1 MPNEVQTRR
10 PGEVTFNAVLLA
22 FSLFMFWQAYLIVGF
37 SSLSSAGAFP
47 MAMTAIMSVTAAIAL
62 LRSARRRSPQG
73 GVTLFRKEVLP
84 PAVVVFSAFILGYSL
99 LLQPLGFL
107 LASFLFLV
115 VSTWFLEAGRFRRA
129 VLLSTISIV
138 GVYVVFRLIFQV
150 VLPEGLIPERGL
162 ASAIG
167 NLLRGGN

>member
-1 MPNEVQTRR
+1 
-10 PGEVTFNAVLLA
+10 
-22 FSLFMFWQAYLIVGF
+22 
-37 SSLSSAGAFP
+37 
-47 MAMTAIMSVTAAIAL
+47 MSVTAAIAL